1 MVSNA
6 SEDFPD
12 PLKPVITVK
21 VLRGISTSIFF
32 KLCCRAPCTVMRLII
47 ARGKPYFSSAWLLL
61 VLAGGG
67 WFARGAARGS
77 AMPRDKEGFPHPVSL
92 SQNKRQAAPLR
103 KRDFRLWFCFVGAAA
118 PFYFCDRCDHFT
130 LGGYF
135 SKDFFTMSS
144 SLGSILVAS
153 PFSTLAMARQTSER
167 VLGSRRSI
175 T

>member
-67 WFARGAARGS
+67 WFARGAGR
-77 AMPRDKEGFPHPVSL
+77 
-92 SQNKRQAAPLR
+92 
-103 KRDFRLWFCFVGAAA
+103 GAAA
-118 PFYFCDRCDHFT
+118 ETRFPFMVLFCWSCGAFLFLRP
-130 LGGYF
+130 L
-135 SKDFFTMSS
+135 
-144 SLGSILVAS
+144 
-153 PFSTLAMARQTSER
+153 
-167 VLGSRRSI
+167 
-175 T
+175 